1 MEKRLKKILGEGWIP
16 PLFFVSLG
24 MKKIKKIFAFEDS
37 FANLAAYEKLNFS
50 ITEDDAANGIFYAE
64 ADLTDYDWLAVL
76 GLLEDCKRLNVQP
89 ILDDNGKFVY
99 WEDAITYADQKASEE
114 ALGLERIKN

>member
-1 MEKRLKKILGEGWIP
+1 MGEGWIP
-16 PLFFVSLG
+16 PLFFLSLG

-64 ADLTDYDWLAVL
+64 VDLTDYDWLAVL